1 MPSEQSGEEGPRSFG
16 VIVART
22 ASTTERPMDALKL
35 AKAIRSEGRDVGVFL
50 VADGIYIGKKGR
62 TEVAEL
68 LGQMIAD
75 GVKVHV
81 SPEHIKAAGFSKD
94 NPA

>member
-1 MPSEQSGEEGPRSFG
+1 
-16 VIVART
+16 
-22 ASTTERPMDALKL
+22 MDALKL
-35 AKAIRSEGRDVGVFL
+35 ARSIRSKGRNVGIFL

-75 GVKVHV
+75 GVKVYV

-94 NPA
+94 MLVPGIEVAEETYRDLVNFVMEEYEKVIIC